1 MADDRKL
8 VEKPRL
14 RKPPNVSAALTA
26 ELAAAAK
33 VLRLAVEWRVACQN
47 HHSMRVS
54 RNVGSTSTNFSSASS
69 STSPAS
75 YSETK
80 CDEDLNLASLPG
92 MPEFRSYRQAVVY
105 FLEAVIRTD
114 EASQACRQQ
123 R

>member
-1 MADDRKL
+1 MADDRKML
-8 VEKPRL
+8 EKPRL
-14 RKPPNVSAALTA
+14 RKPPNVSAALSA

-47 HHSMRVS
+47 QPSIHVS

-69 STSPAS
+69 STSSASPA
-75 YSETK
+75 ETK
-80 CDEDLNLASLPG
+80 IDDDLNLASLPD
-92 MPEFRSYRQAVVY
+92 MPEFRSYRRAIVCFV
-105 FLEAVIRTD
+105 EAVMRTD